1 MEKIGKVREILG
13 LVLIVAVGLH
23 LFGGCAGAEGDGI
36 GGGSGKG
43 KDKDKGKDIEVTMDV
58 PVTADDLQ
66 KLEGDMFVLEST
78 ICEPIPDDMDPTT
91 EYRVTYDGYVYCD
104 SEYSTG
110 PAKLSDEDYMELY
123 WFCVHAVKTDEFSK
137 YYEDVCDGDT
147 YKFTYYDTDGEEF
160 VVYDGY
166 CYDNADLQ
174 DIIALVTGYV
184 YE

>member
-1 MEKIGKVREILG
+1 MEKIGKVRQILG
-13 LVLIVAVGLH
+13 LVLIVAVGLY
-23 LFGGCAGAEGDGI
+23 LFGGCAGAEGDGT
-36 GGGSGKG
+36 GGSSGKG
-43 KDKDKGKDIEVTMDV
+43 KDKDKDIEVTMAA

-78 ICEPIPDDMDPTT
+78 ICEPIPDYMDPTT

-147 YKFTYYDTDGEEF
+147 YKFTYYDQDGEEF
-160 VVYDGY
+160 VIYDGY

-174 DIIALVTGYV
+174 AIIALVTGYV